1 MNILI
6 TGASR
11 GIGNAIM
18 KKYSAEGHTT
28 VCPTRSELDLLNRE
42 SIAKYIRENENET
55 FDCIINNAGINPL
68 NLIEDISDEDLYDCI
83 QVNLIAPTLII
94 NGFVNGMKS
103 KKKGYIINIGSIWG
117 VVSKEKRSAYAMSKN
132 GIHGLTNTLA
142 IELGPYN
149 ILVNTVCPGFT
160 KTELTAQNISPELE
174 KKLCE
179 DIPLGRFAQPK
190 EIAEVVYWLGS
201 ENNKYLTGQKVV
213 VDGGFSVR

>member
-1 MNILI
+1 MNVLI
-6 TGASR
+6 TGGSR

-18 KKYSAEGHTT
+18 KKYSAKGHTT
-28 VCPTRSELDLLNRE
+28 ICPTRSELDLSDKE
-42 SIAKYIRENENET
+42 SVAAFVKKYESET

-68 NLIEDISDEDLYDCI
+68 NLIEDISDDDLYDCI
-83 QVNLIAPTLII
+83 QVNLIAPALLVK
-94 NGFVNGMKS
+94 GFVRGMI
-103 KKKGYIINIGSIWG
+103 KKNRGYIVNIGSIWG

-142 IELGPYN
+142 IELGQYN

-179 DIPLGRFAQPK
+179 DIPLGRFAQPE

-201 ENNKYLTGQKVV
+201 EDNKYLTGQKVV
-213 VDGGFSVR
+213 VDGGFTVR